1 MNAPTC
7 PPGIGNAALESAF
20 GSYTALL
27 SATTAFWT
35 GALAR
40 QASPADLAMD
50 FLDWSATVSRRD
62 RPQWATEHQIVANWP
77 IARLRD
83 FSVGDTPNQIPT
95 LLLPPQAGHDSCI
108 VDFASGQSQVGTA
121 KEVGLTR
128 VFSLDWIGATPETK
142 DASIEDY
149 VAVIHDTVE
158 QLGGRVNLVGDCQ
171 GGWLATIY
179 AALYPESMHTLTVA
193 GAPIDFHAGNPL
205 IFDWMKVLSPA
216 HDLAFYRQ
224 LVARNDG
231 ALPGEY
237 LLGGFIAM
245 QPDVELSRQLQL
257 LAHINEPEHV
267 ARYRQFE
274 TWFKHTQPIP
284 GTFYLW
290 IVEHLFQNNELIS
303 GELVVGDR
311 TVKLSD
317 ISCPLYLVAG
327 ITDHITPPQ
336 QVFALADHAS
346 TDASQVDKRLVE
358 SGHLGLFMGHE
369 SLRNHWAP
377 IFTELAKLSVEL
389 ESVPKS

>member
-1 MNAPTC
+1 
-7 PPGIGNAALESAF
+7 
-20 GSYTALL
+20 
-27 SATTAFWT
+27 
-35 GALAR
+35 
-40 QASPADLAMD
+40 
-50 FLDWSATVSRRD
+50 
-62 RPQWATEHQIVANWP
+62 
-77 IARLRD
+77 
-83 FSVGDTPNQIPT
+83 
-95 LLLPPQAGHDSCI
+95 
-108 VDFASGQSQVGTA
+108 
-121 KEVGLTR
+121 
-128 VFSLDWIGATPETK
+128 
-142 DASIEDY
+142 
-149 VAVIHDTVE
+149 
-158 QLGGRVNLVGDCQ
+158 
-171 GGWLATIY
+171 
-179 AALYPESMHTLTVA
+179 LTVA

-224 LVARNDG
+224 LVDRNDG
-231 ALPGEY
+231 SLPGEY